1 LVAFKSYSVACKIK
15 FHNYHIFN
23 YIITFLL
30 KHGKCF
36 GYLLCVYHT
45 FIYFFIHEIFL
56 FLILFWSYVVKIF
69 VQLYFVIDSTKSIS
83 FYGWLL
89 NPMGIHLLWYAH
101 GGERTAS
108 HVAVHDVFVSIA
120 KDARF
125 YVFWKQTTF
134 FRHLFF
140 RLFVGGWHCS
150 IGWWHLHMV
159 DVVIINP
166 IRIDLVSWVILFCK
180 VPMITAIQMKE
191 GLYCNCYIM
200 DMFFLLP

>member
-1 LVAFKSYSVACKIK
+1 MENVLGIYFAFITL
-15 FHNYHIFN
+15 FIF
-23 YIITFLL
+23 
-30 KHGKCF
+30 
-36 GYLLCVYHT
+36 
-45 FIYFFIHEIFL
+45 FFIHEIFL

-150 IGWWHLHMV
+150 IGWWHHYQPHSNRFGIMGDSFLQGA
-159 DVVIINP
+159 DDNGN
-166 IRIDLVSWVILFCK
+166 SN
-180 VPMITAIQMKE
+180 E
-191 GLYCNCYIM
+191 GRT
-200 DMFFLLP
+200 LL